1 VSEDLPSSASTR
13 WRIKSERGAWSTD
26 SLPFTEMRFIHE
38 HRVSIDSKRTKSSEQ
53 MAVGLDSPVLTVE
66 EEGVGLGD
74 DDEGE
79 RDEEETDD
87 EAE

>member
-1 VSEDLPSSASTR
+1 
-13 WRIKSERGAWSTD
+13 
-26 SLPFTEMRFIHE
+26 MRFIRE
-38 HRVSIDSKRTKSSEQ
+38 HRVSIDSKRTKKSEQ
-53 MAVGLDSPVLTVE
+53 MAVGLDSPARTVE

-87 EAE
+87 EDE

>member
-1 VSEDLPSSASTR
+1 
-13 WRIKSERGAWSTD
+13 
-26 SLPFTEMRFIHE
+26 M
-38 HRVSIDSKRTKSSEQ
+38 SIDSKRTKSSEQ

-87 EAE
+87 EDE

>member
-1 VSEDLPSSASTR
+1 
-13 WRIKSERGAWSTD
+13 
-26 SLPFTEMRFIHE
+26 
-38 HRVSIDSKRTKSSEQ
+38 VSIDSKRTKKSEQ
-53 MAVGLDSPVLTVE
+53 MAVGLDSPARTVE

-87 EAE
+87 EDE